1 MTHAFLGDYGGMTKM
16 TDYLTKSVT
25 KDGMFRA
32 YAMEATGVVDEAQKD
47 HRTWPVSSAVLGRSL
62 VASLLLATS
71 VLKGKETMTVKVLGD
86 GPAGPVLV
94 DVDANGHVKGY
105 IHNPHVDLPLNKH
118 HKLDVGGAVGQGSLE
133 VMKNLGGDEPYVSNV
148 QLVSGEI
155 GDDFTFYLAQSEQI
169 PSAVGVSVYVNEDGT
184 IGAAGGYLIQVLPGA
199 SDDAI
204 SKLEERLKSIPMI
217 SELFL
222 SKQKPEDILK
232 LIFGEDN
239 IDILQNMPVEFKCD
253 CSKEKFGVKIAGLN
267 DKEIQS
273 MIDEDHGA
281 KVICNFCET
290 EYKYSED
297 DLRELLS
304 DKQSSK

>member
-1 MTHAFLGDYGGMTKM
+1 MA
-16 TDYLTKSVT
+16 DYLTKSVT

-253 CSKEKFGVKIAGLN
+253 CSKEKFGKKIAGLN
-267 DKEIQS
+267 DKEIQA

-290 EYKYSED
+290 EYNYSED

-304 DKQSSK
+304 DNQDSKE

>member
-1 MTHAFLGDYGGMTKM
+1 M

-32 YAMEATGVVDEAQKD
+32 YAMEATGVVSEAQKD
-47 HRTWPVSSAVLGRSL
+47 HATWPVSSAALGRSL
-62 VASLLLATS
+62 VASLMLSSS
-71 VLKGKETMTVKVLGD
+71 VLKGKESMTVKVLGD
-86 GPAGPVLV
+86 GPAGGIVV
-94 DVDANGHVKGY
+94 DADANGHVKGY
-105 IHNPHVDLPLNKH
+105 IHNPHVDLPLNSH
-118 HKLDVGGAVGQGSLE
+118 HKLDVGGAVGKGSLE
-133 VMKNLGGDEPYVSNV
+133 VMKNQGGDEPYVSNV

-155 GDDFTFYLAQSEQI
+155 GDDFTYYLAQSEQI

-204 SKLEERLKSIPMI
+204 TQLEKRLKSIPMI

-232 LIFGEDN
+232 LIFGEEN
-239 IDILQNMPVEFKCD
+239 IDILQNMPVAFTCD
-253 CSKEKFGVKIAGLN
+253 CSKEKFADKIRGIGN
-267 DKEIQS
+267 KEIQA

-281 KVICNFCET
+281 KVICNFCES
-290 EYKYSED
+290 EYQYSED
-297 DLRELLS
+297 DLKALLS
-304 DKQSSK
+304 KKHNDKKDDEHDA